1 MLDNLAIISIG
12 GIAVFAIFIIAGF
25 FAEWMDWE

>member
-1 MLDNLAIISIG
+1 MLDNLAIICIG

-25 FAEWMDWE
+25 FAEYFDWK